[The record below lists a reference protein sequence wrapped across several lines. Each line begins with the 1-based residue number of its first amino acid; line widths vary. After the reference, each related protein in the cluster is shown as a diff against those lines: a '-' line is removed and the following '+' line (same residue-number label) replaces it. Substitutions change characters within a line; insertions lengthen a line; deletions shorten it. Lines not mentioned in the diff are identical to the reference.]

1 MVNMWGIHND
11 TLPAEELID
20 GGFISIGYEAMG
32 DLRRVGNDQQAMKEE
47 VEAKYPSIKAG
58 AIPVW
63 AGTLRRFA
71 FALEIGDIVIAPNR
85 AASTL
90 NFGRITGDYTWDDTA
105 PEHKSRRSV
114 TWLRRDVPRTD
125 FPKKALF
132 EIGSAVTLFAVK
144 NHRHVFEA
152 FLESGAMPHEGAGKT
167 PTGEPVDITES
178 MTEAAEDEPSA
189 AKAEQHTRDFI
200 LATLLELEP
209 SEFEEFTADLLRSA
223 GYIARATQVSG
234 DRGVD
239 VIAHRDPLGFEG
251 VIKVQCKRSSTPQG
265 SPVVNQLK
273 GTLSHGEVGLFVCL
287 GSYTTDARAL
297 EHTSQSLRLL
307 GGRDVVEMT
316 IANYAGLP
324 PRWRSRIPLR
334 LVYVVDR
341 DAEGY

>member
-1 MVNMWGIHND
+1 MGNMWGIHND
-11 TLPAEELID
+11 TIAADDLVA
-20 GGFISIGYEAMG
+20 GGFISIGYEAIG
-32 DLRRVGNDQQAMKEE
+32 DLRLVGDDQQAMKEE

-85 AASTL
+85 ASSTL
-90 NFGRITGDYTWDDTA
+90 NFGRITGEYTWDDSA
-105 PEHKSRRSV
+105 SEHKNRRKV
-114 TWLRRDVPRTD
+114 TWLITDVARTD

-132 EIGSAVTLFAVK
+132 EIGSAVTLFGVK
-144 NHRHVFEA
+144 NYRHVFEA
-152 FLESGAMPHEGAGKT
+152 FLESGSTDGGSS
-167 PTGEPVDITES
+167 GEAPNQPRDLDEVVA
-178 MTEAAEDEPSA
+178 EAAEDEPSA
-189 AKAEQHTRDFI
+189 AKAEQHTRDFV
-200 LATLLELEP
+200 LATLLEFEP

-251 VIKVQCKRSSTPQG
+251 VVKVQCKRSSAPQG

-273 GTLSHGEVGLFVCL
+273 GTLSSGEVGLFVCL
-287 GSYTTDARAL
+287 GSYTSDARAL
-297 EHTSQSLRLL
+297 EHTNQSIRLL
-307 GGRDVVEMT
+307 GARDVVEMT
-316 IANYAGLP
+316 LANYAGLS
-324 PRWRSRIPLR
+324 PRWRMRIPLR
-334 LVYVVDR
+334 HVYVVDR

>member
-1 MVNMWGIHND
+1 MGNMWGIHND
-11 TLPAEELID
+11 TIPSEELVEH
-20 GGFISIGYEAMG
+20 GFISIGYEAMG
-32 DLRRVGNDQQAMKEE
+32 DLRRVGDDQQAMKDEI
-47 VEAKYPSIKAG
+47 EAKYPSIKAG

-71 FALEIGDIVIAPNR
+71 YALEIGDIVIAPNR
-85 AASTL
+85 VSSTL
-90 NFGRITGDYTWDDTA
+90 NFGKVTGDYVWDDSV
-105 PEHKSRRSV
+105 PEHKNRRTVS
-114 TWLRRDVPRTD
+114 WLKTDVPRTD
-125 FPKKALF
+125 FPKEALY

-152 FLESGAMPHEGAGKT
+152 FLESGSTTSGDAQQLTSDPIDAA
-167 PTGEPVDITES
+167 ES
-178 MTEAAEDEPSA
+178 MAQAAEDEPSA
-189 AKAEQHTRDFI
+189 AKAEQHTRDVV

-209 SEFEEFTADLLRSA
+209 SEFEEFTADLLRAA

-251 VIKVQCKRSSTPQG
+251 VIKVQCKRTSTPQG
-265 SPVVNQLK
+265 SPAVNQLK
-273 GTLSHGEVGLFVCL
+273 GTLSPGEVGLVVCL
-287 GSYTTDARAL
+287 GSYTTDAKAL
-297 EHTSQSLRLL
+297 EHTNQSLRLL

-316 IANYAGLP
+316 LANYAGLSP
-324 PRWRSRIPLR
+324 VWRSRIPLR

>member
-11 TLPAEELID
+11 TLPAEELVD

-32 DLRRVGNDQQAMKEE
+32 DLRRVGNDQQAMKDEI
-47 VEAKYPSIKAG
+47 EAKYPSIKAG

-105 PEHKSRRSV
+105 PEHKNRRSV
-114 TWLRRDVPRTD
+114 TWLKTDVPRTD

-132 EIGSAVTLFAVK
+132 EIGAAVTLFAVR

-152 FLESGAMPHEGAGKT
+152 FLESGAATPGEVPGDTAGT
-167 PTGEPVDITES
+167 PDDLAES
-178 MTEAAEDEPSA
+178 LTAEDEPSA

-251 VIKVQCKRSSTPQG
+251 VIKVQCKRSSASQG

-273 GTLSHGEVGLFVCL
+273 GTLSPGEVGLFICL

-324 PRWRSRIPLR
+324 PRWRTRIPLR
-334 LVYVVDR
+334 QVYVVDR

>member
-11 TLPAEELID
+11 TIPAEELVD
-20 GGFISIGYEAMG
+20 RGFISIGYEAMG
-32 DLRRVGNDQQAMKEE
+32 DLRIVGDDQQAMKDEI
-47 VEAKYPSIKAG
+47 EAKYPSIKAG

-71 FALEIGDIVIAPNR
+71 FALEIGDLVIAPNR
-85 AASTL
+85 ASSTL
-90 NFGRITGDYTWDDTA
+90 NFGRITSDYIWDSSV
-105 PEHKSRRSV
+105 PEHKNRRLV
-114 TWLRRDVPRTD
+114 TWLKTDVPRTD

-152 FLESGAMPHEGAGKT
+152 FLESDDASRQVSGTTMT
-167 PTGEPVDITES
+167 DTLDDIAES
-178 MTEAAEDEPSA
+178 MTQAAEDEPSA

-251 VIKVQCKRSSTPQG
+251 VIKVQCKRSSSAQG

-273 GTLSHGEVGLFVCL
+273 GTLSSGEVGLFVGL

-297 EHTSQSLRLL
+297 EHSSQSLRLL

-316 IANYAGLP
+316 LANYSDLS

-334 LVYVVDR
+334 QVYVVDR